1 MKATTIA
8 ASLLT
13 STLTLA
19 VPAMSTAD
27 FRVGVGI
34 HVGSDAWYGRQYR
47 DTFRHG
53 YDRGFQEGLREGE
66 KDARKRQRFSY
77 WDEGRYRDAD
87 RGYKGWM
94 GPRREYASG
103 YQRGF
108 EEGYRRAYRR
118 YDHRYDG
125 RWERGER
132 YYRDD
137 YAVPRR

>member
-19 VPAMSTAD
+19 VPGASTAD
-27 FRVGVGI
+27 VRVGVGI
-34 HVGSDAWYGRQYR
+34 HVGSDGWYGQRYR
-47 DTFRHG
+47 DTFRYG
-53 YDRGFQEGLREGE
+53 YDRGLQEGLHEGE
-66 KDARKRQRFSY
+66 KDARRDERFSF

-94 GPRREYASG
+94 GPRREYANG
-103 YQRGF
+103 YERGF

-118 YDHRYDG
+118 FDRRYDG
-125 RWERGER
+125 RWDRDERH
-132 YYRDD
+132 YRDD
-137 YAVPRR
+137 YAVPRH

>member
-27 FRVGVGI
+27 VRVGVGI
-34 HVGSDAWYGRQYR
+34 HVGSDGWRGRQYR

-66 KDARKRQRFSY
+66 KDARKHQRYSY

-94 GPRREYASG
+94 GPRWEYASG

-118 YDHRYDG
+118 HDHRYDG

-137 YAVPRR
+137 YAVTRR